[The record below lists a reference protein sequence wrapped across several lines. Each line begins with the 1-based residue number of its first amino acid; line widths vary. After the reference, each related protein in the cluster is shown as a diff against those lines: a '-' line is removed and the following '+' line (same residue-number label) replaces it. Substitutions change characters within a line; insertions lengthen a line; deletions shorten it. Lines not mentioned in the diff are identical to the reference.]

1 MKFLPFIWAGLWRKP
16 LRTVFTLISIL
27 IAFLLFGLLQGVNSA
42 MKQVIVGQHVNR
54 LFVQNKISMIESLPS
69 GHLPQIQS
77 VKGVQLVSPMN
88 YFGGYYQ
95 DPKNQIFT
103 FAVDPEI
110 YFKLYPEFA
119 LPAEQLDA
127 FIKTRTALVLPRS
140 LADQYGWKVG
150 DKVPLRSMIF
160 VRQDGSDNWQF
171 DLVGI
176 YDPPKGQN
184 FGASGLLRY
193 DFFDEGRR
201 LAKGTIGSFM
211 VGIDD
216 PNRATEIGR
225 EIDALFANSASE
237 TRTQTEKEFAQAQLK
252 SLGDIDFIVNSIVG
266 AVFFTLLILTGNTM
280 IHSFDERVP
289 EFAVMKTL
297 GFGDRSVLALLLA
310 EAAVLCVI
318 AALLGLAVAQAIFPL
333 AGSLLGSTQLPG
345 TVVLSGVA
353 LALLLA
359 ALTGTPPAWRAMR
372 LKIVDALA
380 ER

>member
-16 LRTVFTLISIL
+16 LRTIFTLISIL

-42 MKQVIVGQHVNR
+42 MQQVIVDQHVNR

-69 GHLPQIQS
+69 GHLPQIES
-77 VKGVQLVSPMN
+77 VPGVQIVSPMN

-103 FAVDPEI
+103 FAVDPEK
-110 YFKLYPEFA
+110 YFKLYPEFQIA
-119 LPAEQLDA
+119 PEQLDA
-127 FIKTRTALVLPRS
+127 FIKTRTAIVMPKS
-140 LADQYGWKVG
+140 MADQYGWKVG
-150 DKVPLRSMIF
+150 DKVPLKSMIF
-160 VRQDGSDNWQF
+160 VRQDGSQDWQF
-171 DLVGI
+171 DLVGV
-176 YDPPKGQN
+176 YNPGDTQK
-184 FGASGLLRY
+184 FGVSALLRY
-193 DFFDEGRR
+193 DYFDEGRR
-201 LAKGTIGSFM
+201 IAKGTMGSFM

-216 PNRATEIGR
+216 PNRAADIGR
-225 EIDALFANSASE
+225 EIDKLFANSAFE

-297 GFGDRSVLALLLA
+297 GFSDRSVLGLLLA
-310 EAAVLCVI
+310 EAAVLCVL
-318 AALLGLAVAQAIFPL
+318 AALLGLGAAQAIFPL
-333 AGSLLGSTQLPG
+333 ASSVLGSAHLPG
-345 TVVLSGVA
+345 PVVAAGVA